1 MIDISTFQKWTEGSI
16 GWAGLDIWKRNRKS
30 LSFWWWIWS
39 FTFMP
44 PAAFEK
50 NKNVFQET
58 KAGKHFVTLSHINNS
73 LLIDSRVAPE
83 TGVPSCNTGWC
94 PAESD
99 NGMDI
104 YSHSPLQV
112 MRKRWPKVLSIHLEI
127 NPGWIFKRPMCTVP
141 SIFQIKMKNLSL

>member
-1 MIDISTFQKWTEGSI
+1 
-16 GWAGLDIWKRNRKS
+16 
-30 LSFWWWIWS
+30 
-39 FTFMP
+39 MP

-50 NKNVFQET
+50 NKNVFHET
-58 KAGKHFVTLSHINNS
+58 KAGKHFVTLSHINKS

-83 TGVPSCNTGWC
+83 TGMPSCNIWWC

-112 MRKRWPKVLSIHLEI
+112 LRKR
-127 NPGWIFKRPMCTVP
+127 
-141 SIFQIKMKNLSL
+141 